1 MKLFRNWVAFSMIRK
16 TIDERIHPFQ
26 KVRIG
31 HLLCLRSYDRLGG
44 LCAESEFFSDRR
56 SHHGEHILK

>member
-26 KVRIG
+26 KVRVG
-31 HLLCLRSYDRLGG
+31 HLL
-44 LCAESEFFSDRR
+44 
-56 SHHGEHILK
+56 